1 MDSDTP
7 TLVTFHLGFAEV
19 GTGPDGLPVYEEV
32 VHVTK
37 ARPPWLQ
44 LTNVATDEDIAE
56 NGQAYMKFERETK
69 GRRMDG
75 KTGYPL
81 SMWAVPTPAETMMCH
96 DREIYTVEDLAK
108 LANKPTDK
116 VPPPIIELAKRAKK
130 MIELS
135 RATGKPEAR
144 VNELE
149 GIVGALREENQ
160 ELKRTIEGLNVTV
173 GRLMAQRVA

>member
-7 TLVTFHLGFAEV
+7 TLVSFHLGYAEA
-19 GTGPDGLPVYEEV
+19 GTGPDGLPIYEEV

-37 ARPPWLQ
+37 ARPPYLQ
-44 LTNVATDEDIAE
+44 LTNVATEEDIAE
-56 NGQAYMKFERETK
+56 NGHAYQMFERENK

-81 SMWAVPTPAETMMCH
+81 SMWAVPTPAETKMCH

-108 LANKPTDK
+108 LATKPSDK
-116 VPPPIIELAKRAKK
+116 VPPPILELAKRAKK

-135 RATGKPEAR
+135 KATGKPEVR
-144 VNELE
+144 INELE

-160 ELKRTIEGLNVTV
+160 ELKRTIEGQNITI
-173 GRLMAQRVA
+173 GKLMAQRVA